1 MPKEHH
7 GRDAKS
13 ASAGAARAAKTS
25 AKNKD
30 AFQAWAKRDI
40 DPKTHSGK
48 IQIDD
53 VRGMKGFESSW
64 GQNDATLKRWLKICP
79 VLSSSA
85 EQKRNSR
92 TVSKYYLLTRAGIFT
107 AAAQVQSSVIPA
119 LAGFLGQRECDDCTK
134 QWHADHHPAQRSE
147 RQDGPSRSSLY
158 DRVKAGTFPAPIRLG
173 AGAKATGWIEAE
185 VNAWIE
191 EQISRS
197 RVAA

>member
-1 MPKEHH
+1 MSKLVDKAARLAAMANLAKHFLSQAYEGGNTAEEREARHDAMKDEVSPCGLFDVHDVVWLFCLLEERALTEINKFAALAQTTDPDAMLKHGVPTELVENAKLLKEHH

-64 GQNDATLKRWLKICP
+64 GQNDATLKRWLKEAMP
-79 VLSSSA
+79 SFKF
-85 EQKRNSR
+85 KR
-92 TVSKYYLLTRAGIFT
+92 
-107 AAAQVQSSVIPA
+107 
-119 LAGFLGQRECDDCTK
+119 
-134 QWHADHHPAQRSE
+134 
-147 RQDGPSRSSLY
+147 
-158 DRVKAGTFPAPIRLG
+158 
-173 AGAKATGWIEAE
+173 GAKKK
-185 VNAWIE
+185 
-191 EQISRS
+191 
-197 RVAA
+197 